1 MRVEHTASTTSDLPG
16 IASGREDMCNVR
28 VNVGA
33 GLARLDSD
41 FFLQVQSLSR
51 FKNLPRPETQLLSVR
66 G

>member
-41 FFLQVQSLSR
+41 YFPAGAVAESLQE
-51 FKNLPRPETQLLSVR
+51 PATA
-66 G
+66 